1 MRKYNIEYSENSK
14 KDLIEIKQYIKNN
27 LQEPDT
33 AQNIISKIRKEINNL
48 KNNPDIYAIIDDDM
62 IKKIQVRKLVVKN
75 YIVFYRIQNENIQIV
90 RIMYGRRNWIFFL

>member
-27 LQEPDT
+27 LQEPET
-33 AQNIISKIRKEINNL
+33 AQKIISKIRKEINNL

-62 IKKIQVRKLVVKN
+62 IKKIQVRKLVVKIGGSSKQKTVSFCIIKKSAYN
-75 YIVFYRIQNENIQIV
+75 NAD
-90 RIMYGRRNWIFFL
+90 